1 MSIIGKIKIFWS
13 EHGNPI
19 LLAILIA
26 LGIVLVVQG
35 LNQYAIQRE
44 KKELQQEKSKVN
56 NSISTNIKDSKE
68 KEDKKLIRIFLEYN
82 QNERTDK
89 AYALLSEKCKQEI
102 YPTLLAYEEKYYNQ
116 YFKEISNIDINP
128 EEGFYKITF
137 YKNDALETGIASGT
151 IKDIHYYTVEKEE
164 NKININTIK

>member
-89 AYALLSEKCKQEI
+89 ERTA
-102 YPTLLAYEEKYYNQ
+102 
-116 YFKEISNIDINP
+116 D
-128 EEGFYKITF
+128 
-137 YKNDALETGIASGT
+137 GI
-151 IKDIHYYTVEKEE
+151 
-164 NKININTIK
+164 